1 MLCAAGHGSV
11 AVLCQYICCGDPVNI
26 ASSVLLGTWVTF
38 CMLCCSSYLVFA
50 TATGASGTA
59 SSQEASEAELE
70 AIAGYW
76 QCRHCTSA
84 NKDLGSTA
92 CEVCGNA
99 KQATA

>member
-1 MLCAAGHGSV
+1 MLYH
-11 AVLCQYICCGDPVNI
+11 
-26 ASSVLLGTWVTF
+26 SSDF
-38 CMLCCSSYLVFA
+38 VFA
-50 TATGASGTA
+50 IATGATGTA

-84 NKDLGSTA
+84 NRDLGSTA

-99 KQATA
+99 KQASA

>member
-1 MLCAAGHGSV
+1 MAASPHCADTSV
-11 AVLCQYICCGDPVNI
+11 VGPI
-26 ASSVLLGTWVTF
+26 ASSSVLSGTWVTF
-38 CMLCCSSYLVFA
+38 CILCSRSYLVFVI
-50 TATGASGTA
+50 ATGATGTA

-84 NKDLGSTA
+84 NRDLGSTA

>member
-1 MLCAAGHGSV
+1 MLCH
-11 AVLCQYICCGDPVNI
+11 N
-26 ASSVLLGTWVTF
+26 
-38 CMLCCSSYLVFA
+38 SYFDFA
-50 TATGASGTA
+50 IATGAGGPA

-76 QCRHCTSA
+76 QCQYCTSA
-84 NKDLGSTA
+84 NRDLGSTA